1 MGRCI
6 RTRAL
11 VATGVAGAT
20 AVPALAVLPTPLALL
35 AAVLLG
41 AAAAQV
47 GGQAV
52 RPSTSTAGR
61 S

>member
-52 RPSTSTAGR
+52 RPAASTAGR
-61 S
+61 T

>member
-1 MGRCI
+1 MGRCT

-11 VATGVAGAT
+11 VATGVAGAA
-20 AVPALAVLPTPLALL
+20 AVPALAVLPAPLALL

-41 AAAAQV
+41 SAAAQV
-47 GGQAV
+47 GGQPV
-52 RPSTSTAGR
+52 RPAAPAAGR

>member
-1 MGRCI
+1 MGSCT

-20 AVPALAVLPTPLALL
+20 AVPSLAVLPTPIALL

-41 AAAAQV
+41 SAAAQV
-47 GGQAV
+47 SVQPVHPAA
-52 RPSTSTAGR
+52 STAGR